1 MVADSET
8 VICDE
13 IFYTTK
19 IEGSHTTRKRTQE
32 IHDGSKLDYADY
44 TSEKMVQ
51 NAFQATKYINIL
63 GNKVNKNNIW
73 KIWNI
78 LTEDVCDNEEIKGEL
93 YRTGEVQINNVY
105 GSHAGTVRGRDGQ
118 LVCIL

>member
-51 NAFQATKYINIL
+51 NAFQATKYLNIL
-63 GNKVNKNNIW
+63 GNKVNQNNIW